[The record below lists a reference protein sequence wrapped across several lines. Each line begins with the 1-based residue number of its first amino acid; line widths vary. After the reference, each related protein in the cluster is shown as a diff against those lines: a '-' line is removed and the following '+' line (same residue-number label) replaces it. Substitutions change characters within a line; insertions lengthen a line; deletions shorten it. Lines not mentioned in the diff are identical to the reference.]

1 LSKSGVLKPFDCPA
15 QCWKLVTETVFMCA
29 RNYCFKPDTHTKI
42 VLVCLFQDTPVY
54 ETAGWIG
61 LTHATTY
68 FCLREVV
75 EQSRPVL
82 SVAWFSGEQSSDV
95 AALIYDLPNQQ
106 HLYFMYWSCD
116 WISSIC
122 YCYRTWVNFSLADKI
137 P

>member
-1 LSKSGVLKPFDCPA
+1 VRRQSVEKVDKWPLSKSGVLKPFDCPA

-116 WISSIC
+116 
-122 YCYRTWVNFSLADKI
+122 
-137 P
+137 